1 MSALRIAVVG
11 SGVAGS
17 LIARALSD
25 RDDVA
30 LTCFERVASNEQSDS
45 GTGLNIGPNGIKS
58 LASLDAAFAARI
70 AEISAPWRR
79 WTVSLADGAPIFDLD
94 LATVAD
100 NPGIRIRW
108 SSLYGFLRGLVA
120 DRLRFRSEVHG
131 VRYADGGTTV
141 ELEVDEDGTR
151 HWVGGF
157 DLVIAA
163 DGRYSGLREQ
173 LAGKP
178 AVRHM
183 GVALAR
189 LLVPDDAN
197 GLIDDYAQ
205 WYSGHHRLFG
215 YRVPGGHLYLTGSFP
230 LGPELAVP
238 EHLKEPAAMRRL
250 LTPAG
255 HVCDAAAY
263 VIDRLCTHA
272 AALHWARNQEADP
285 LFRDAPGRVL
295 IVGDAAHP
303 MVPTLGQGA
312 TSAIEDAVAA
322 ADEILA
328 ALDTGAVHVPA
339 LTAAI
344 ARRREDRV
352 RFVQRLSWDAS
363 GPMLAGADPVAAH
376 APLREPAFLAALA
389 RVYREAEVARHAS
402 LTMKGGSA

>member
-17 LIARALSD
+17 LIAKALST
-25 RDDVA
+25 RDDVV
-30 LTCFERVASNEQSDS
+30 LTCFERVASTDQSDS
-45 GTGLNIGPNGIKS
+45 GTGLNIGPNGIKA
-58 LASLDAAFAARI
+58 LASLDAAFASRI

-79 WTVSLADGAPIFDLD
+79 WTVSLADGSPIFDLD

-131 VRYADGGTTV
+131 VRYADGGVAV
-141 ELEVDEDGTR
+141 ELEVDEDGRR

-178 AVRHM
+178 VVRQM

-189 LLVPDDAN
+189 LLVPDDAH

-205 WYSGHHRLFG
+205 WYIGHHRLFG

-230 LGPELAVP
+230 LGPDLAVP
-238 EHLKEPAAMRRL
+238 ETLKVPGEMRRL
-250 LTPAG
+250 LTPHG
-255 HVCDAAAY
+255 KVCDAAAY

-272 AALHWARNQEADP
+272 ADLHWARNQEADP
-285 LFRDAPGRVL
+285 LFRDPLGRVL

-322 ADEILA
+322 ADELLA
-328 ALDTGAVHVPA
+328 ALDAGTVNVPTV
-339 LTAAI
+339 TAAV
-344 ARRREDRV
+344 ARRREARV
-352 RFVQRLSWDAS
+352 RFVQQLSWDAS

-376 APLREPAFLAALA
+376 APLREPAFLRALA
-389 RVYREAEVARHAS
+389 QVYREADVAREHS
-402 LTMKGGSA
+402 LSMKGGSA